1 MRINDIETFRAL
13 MSGGTA
19 RKAASLLGVT
29 QPAVSQSIKR
39 LETEA
44 GFLLFQRLH
53 SRLVATP
60 EAQVLLAET
69 ERMFVGISAIE
80 HKLRSLRDFGVNQ
93 LDVACYPAFGLGF
106 MPRALARLQQDNRA
120 PSLPHV
126 SLQVLSSQGVHARV
140 AAGQSDFGLLADEV
154 SPDGLDHSRFASFAG
169 IVVMP
174 PGHPLARFK
183 LIKPQQLAE
192 IPFLALNPEDASR
205 RRLEAALAEHGVSLR
220 IAAHTP
226 YAASVCEMALR
237 GLGVGLVNPI
247 TALDYAERG
256 LTVRKLSIDVGF
268 ACMLVMRAGR
278 LLSGTAQQLLSSMR
292 KQLVDD
298 ERRLKV
304 YLR

>member
-1 MRINDIETFRAL
+1 
-13 MSGGTA
+13 
-19 RKAASLLGVT
+19 
-29 QPAVSQSIKR
+29 
-39 LETEA
+39 
-44 GFLLFQRLH
+44 
-53 SRLVATP
+53 
-60 EAQVLLAET
+60 
-69 ERMFVGISAIE
+69 
-80 HKLRSLRDFGVNQ
+80 
-93 LDVACYPAFGLGF
+93 
-106 MPRALARLQQDNRA
+106 
-120 PSLPHV
+120 
-126 SLQVLSSQGVHARV
+126 
-140 AAGQSDFGLLADEV
+140 
-154 SPDGLDHSRFASFAG
+154 
-169 IVVMP
+169 MP

-205 RRLEAALAEHGVSLR
+205 RRLEAALAEYGVSLR

-237 GLGVGLVNPI
+237 GLGVGLVNPV